1 MERNF
6 VADVVVGHI
15 VELGAISGIVSGI
28 LLVLLDL
35 LLKSRNVSLVL
46 NFDVA
51 GDGEHS
57 RVVHGLSIGSGIDN
71 QVIALVQLS
80 AAASSKSGAGAL
92 RVLHGNLGNETS
104 ISTVVREVG
113 GVAKRLR
120 ETLGVGHIHE
130 IFADSNIS
138 LQRFQEGS
146 VINTRTPCSIAK
158 RATGRGL
165 STRKNLVCG
174 VSVTVQIR
182 VGTWNRHING
192 ISIYCHSGGGAGET
206 GDGHCRGG
214 CHSDE
219 AFENLIHCSPF
230 LSCLKS

>member
-1 MERNF
+1 MERNV

-15 VELGAISGIVSGI
+15 VELGAISGIASGI

-35 LLKSRNVSLVL
+35 LLKGRNVSLVL

-57 RVVHGLSIGSGIDN
+57 RVVHGLTSSSRINN

-80 AAASSKSGAGAL
+80 AVASSKSGAVAL
-92 RVLHGNLGNETS
+92 LVLHGNLGNETS
-104 ISTVVREVG
+104 ISTISWEVVD
-113 GVAKRLR
+113 VAKRLR
-120 ETLGVGHIHE
+120 EALGVGHILE
-130 IFADSNIS
+130 ILADSNIS

-146 VINTRTPCSIAK
+146 VINTRTPFSIAK

-165 STRKNLVCG
+165 STKKNLVCG
-174 VSVTVQIR
+174 VSVTVQFR

-192 ISIYCHSGGGAGET
+192 ISICCHGGGGTGET

-219 AFENLIHCSPF
+219 ALENLVHCSPF